1 MSKKY
6 STVSIVLAGSMSLL
20 GSAAFA
26 DDSAADAKV
35 AAQPAQEDIS
45 EDLVVIRKFVGN
57 TTKSAL
63 KQDASVL
70 DTPVSVDDYSSAFM
84 KSIETPNVSD
94 LYSYMTGVQRGGATG
109 YDISIRGF
117 KSSQTDKNAILVD
130 GLPGITGRYGS
141 PPTVATDQIELVK
154 GPASVL
160 YGQQQPG
167 GFVNLITKKPQA
179 TAAAVLDVTGQSYD
193 GAGISFGHDSGVTT
207 DADFTGPINSS
218 QSLLYR
224 VVLEEVHKNSFR
236 GSTYEHSSYVGPSL
250 TWVASKDT
258 SVTFA
263 AEIRHREA
271 GYDNFLVAPNK
282 DANLIAAPT
291 VVYQGPNDIQPE
303 KGVSETLTLSHS
315 FAPGISWNTVMR
327 NVAGQDDAVGYD
339 NVSAFLLP
347 ATTKAPI
354 LPAEWVVQRRAR
366 GQHNERSYDFIDSNL
381 SLPVTTGPV
390 EHKFLVGVNGGVD
403 TTNFTRDQFFNGPTS
418 GVLARPGAT
427 SIDVDLYNPV
437 FTGVPALSTFG
448 PGPLNDRYSRT
459 AAIAGYLSDLM
470 TLSEHWKATVG
481 ARYSDEHLYTVERLA
496 TPHTAVSSTAN
507 KWVPSAGLMY
517 EPTSAWTLY
526 SSYSTSFVP
535 VPGTDLDANG
545 KYTFKPETAHQ
556 VEVGTK
562 LNALDSR
569 LTTTF
574 SVFDIHRTN
583 AIEPVTC
590 TPAGLLITTV
600 CTQQVGVERSK
611 GAELEVNV
619 RPVTGWQVLMGYAYT
634 DAKVVQSSTAPTAP
648 LVGDRLTNSSLNNVH
663 LWSRYDVGSGPLK
676 NLGVGL
682 GAYHVTDHAGT
693 LPSLGDTRLL
703 QLPGYT
709 IVDLAA
715 YYSMFD
721 RVDLTFKVTNLFDKR
736 YFEGVNS
743 TTNDIGVVP
752 GTPRFLQ
759 LSVRVSLY

>member
-1 MSKKY
+1 MLKKY
-6 STVSIVLAGSMSLL
+6 STTSIVLAGSMSLL

-35 AAQPAQEDIS
+35 AAPPAQVDIS
-45 EDLVVIRKFVGN
+45 EELVVVQKFVGN
-57 TTKSAL
+57 TTQSAL
-63 KQDASVL
+63 KQNASVL
-70 DTPVSVDDYSSAFM
+70 DTPASVDDYSSAFM
-84 KSIETPNVSD
+84 KAIETPNVSD

-141 PPTVATDQIELVK
+141 PPTFATENIELVR
-154 GPASVL
+154 GPASTL
-160 YGQQQPG
+160 YGQAQPG
-167 GFVNLITKKPQA
+167 GFVNLVTKKPKA
-179 TAAAVLDVTGQSYD
+179 TAAALLDVTGQSFD
-193 GAGISFGHDSGVTT
+193 GAGISFGHDNGVTA

-218 QSLLYR
+218 RSLLYR

-236 GSTYEHSSYVGPSL
+236 GTTYEHSSYVGPSL
-250 TWVASKDT
+250 TWVASQDT

-263 AEIRHREA
+263 AEIRHHET

-303 KGVSETLTLSHS
+303 KGVSETLSLSHT
-315 FAPGISWNTVMR
+315 FAPGISWNTAVR
-327 NVAGQDDAVGYD
+327 NVTGQDDAVGFD
-339 NVSAFLLP
+339 NVSVLQLL
-347 ATTKAPI
+347 ATKKAPI
-354 LPAEWVVQRRAR
+354 LPAESVVQRRAR

-381 SLPVTTGPV
+381 SLPLATGPV

-403 TTNFTRDQFFNGPTS
+403 TTNFIRLQFLNGPTS
-418 GVLARPGAT
+418 GVLARPGAG
-427 SIDVDLYNPV
+427 SMNVDVYNPI

-448 PGPLNDRYSRT
+448 PGNLNDRYSRT
-459 AAIAGYLSDLM
+459 AAFAGYLSDLM
-470 TLSEHWKATVG
+470 TLSEHWKATAGV
-481 ARYSDEHLYTVERLA
+481 RYSDEHLYTVERVA
-496 TPHTAVSSTAN
+496 IPRTAVSSTAI
-507 KWVPSAGLMY
+507 KWVPTGGLLF

-526 SSYSTSFVP
+526 TNYSASFVP
-535 VPGTDLDANG
+535 VPGTNVDANG
-545 KYTFKPETAHQ
+545 IYSFKPETAHQ

-562 LNALDSR
+562 VNALDSR

-583 AIEPVTC
+583 AIEQVTC
-590 TPAGLLITTV
+590 NPGVVQAS
-600 CTQQVGVERSK
+600 CQQQVGVERSK

-663 LWSRYDVGSGPLK
+663 VWSRYDVGSGPLK